1 MNKEGFVQ
9 RVNGDSFLLG
19 VLLKLESRGLLPS
32 VTAMGSNSQAFE
44 CNSLATV
51 ILLWLKP
58 EVWVREDFLVEQ
70 SNPRFF
76 GQLLETQH
84 KAFLHNRWTE
94 LFTE

>member
-1 MNKEGFVQ
+1 MNKEGFVR

-32 VTAMGSNSQAFE
+32 VTAMGSDCQTFE

-58 EVWVREDFLVEQ
+58 EVGQERLPSGTEQ
-70 SNPRFF
+70 PKILWATPGNK
-76 GQLLETQH
+76 TQG
-84 KAFLHNRWTE
+84 LSS
-94 LFTE
+94 

>member
-9 RVNGDSFLLG
+9 RVSGDSFLLG

-32 VTAMGSNSQAFE
+32 VTAMGSDSQTFE

-58 EVWVREDFLVEQ
+58 EVWVRLPSGTEQ
-70 SNPRFF
+70 PKILWATPGNT
-76 GQLLETQH
+76 TQG
-84 KAFLHNRWTE
+84 LSSQ
-94 LFTE
+94 